1 MINDDVLHHFGWP
14 RGKFWA
20 VWCLAAVVLVMGVLP
35 LDGAVNE
42 AFASL
47 RARPGLKPWESRDWY
62 QALRQLGFLPVW
74 LVTGLCLWL
83 IDLGR
88 GRALTPSCSRG
99 GLVAGAAALAGLL
112 AEVMKPLVGRIKP
125 EESQGDPLRFWPLD
139 ERIARLSDT
148 GFVSSHAAVSMGAA
162 AALAYLF
169 PRCGP
174 VMILAAMGTGLT
186 RLLVGGHYL
195 SDVVGGMLIGWLAA
209 RTVAA
214 WTGVRRFGT

>member
-1 MINDDVLHHFGWP
+1 MTNDDVLNRVGWP
-14 RGKFWA
+14 RGRFWLVWLA
-20 VWCLAAVVLVMGVLP
+20 VAFVLVLGCLP
-35 LDGAVNE
+35 LDSAVNE

-47 RARPGLKPWESRDWY
+47 RARPGVKSWDSRDWY
-62 QALRQLGFLPVW
+62 QTLRQLGFLPVW

-88 GRALTPSCSRG
+88 GQALTPSWSRG
-99 GLVAGAAALAGLL
+99 ALVAGGATLAGML
-112 AEVMKPLVGRIKP
+112 AEVLKPLVGRIKP
-125 EESQGDPLRFWPLD
+125 EESLGDPLRFWPLG
-139 ERIARLSDT
+139 ERVAKMSDT

-174 VMILAAMGTGLT
+174 VVVLAAMGTGLT

-195 SDVVGGMLIGWLAA
+195 SDVVGGMLVGWLAA
-209 RTVAA
+209 RIVAA